1 MSPWESGPQL
11 PPIATAGLKL
21 DEQVIVSLF
30 LRSNYWFIDVVNN
43 MSELPWF
50 AVSLTD
56 SQNGIRPRATNKMKL
71 NETRN

>member
-50 AVSLTD
+50 AS
-56 SQNGIRPRATNKMKL
+56 R
-71 NETRN
+71 